1 MRAYTFMRRGLELN
15 KIEQAK
21 TLLKEKNQLK
31 TLKLLENLNEEK
43 KEQLAKEI
51 LKVDFEQIDRLYNN
65 KDKRNN
71 REDNI
76 EPIKYIDKNKLNSKQ
91 RQEVEKLGE
100 KVFRQNQYAVV
111 TMAGGQGTRLGWKG
125 PKGTFKLDVDE
136 DGKYIFEILA
146 NTLKSSTAKYGKE
159 VYWYIMTSIDNN
171 DETVSFFEK
180 NNYFGYNKQKVKFF
194 TQNILPILDFEGNLL
209 IDSNY
214 NVKEASDGNGG
225 VFVALKNSKM
235 IEDMKL
241 HNIKWI
247 YVCGVDNIMANMTD
261 EVLLGLAIKNNV
273 PSASKSI
280 KKAYPE
286 EKVGIFCKKNGKPAI
301 IEYTEMDK
309 KMIYAE
315 DENGEL
321 LYGESNIVGHLFNID
336 TLEKMAEYKFDYHCA
351 KKKNSYIDENL
362 KEVIPDEPNTLK
374 FEAFIFDGFEYLED
388 MVILRVNREEEFA
401 PIKNETG
408 VDSPETAKEIY
419 EKYYNKGR

>member
-1 MRAYTFMRRGLELN
+1 MN

-21 TLLKEKNQLK
+21 NLLKDNNQLK
-31 TLKLLENLNEEK
+31 VLKIFENIDTNK
-43 KEQLAKEI
+43 KEQFAKEI
-51 LKVDFEQIDRLYNN
+51 LKVDFDMVNRLYKN
-65 KDKRNN
+65 KDEKYKK
-71 REDNI
+71 EYKI

-91 RQEVEKLGE
+91 MQEIEKLGE
-100 KVFRQNQYAVV
+100 KVLRQNQYAVV

-125 PKGTFKLDVDE
+125 PKGTYKLDVGE
-136 DGKYIFEILA
+136 NGKYIFEILA
-146 NTLKSSTAKYGKE
+146 NSLKSATAKYGKE
-159 VYWYIMTSIDNN
+159 IYWYIMTSIDNN
-171 DETVSFFEK
+171 EETIRFFEEH
-180 NNYFGYNKQKVKFF
+180 NYFGYNKEKVKFF
-194 TQNILPILDFEGNLL
+194 TQNILPLLDFDGNIL
-209 IDSNY
+209 IDSEY
-214 NVKEASDGNGG
+214 KVKQASDGNGG
-225 VFVALKNSKM
+225 VFIALKNSKM

-301 IEYTEMDK
+301 IEYTEMDE

-321 LYGESNIVGHLFNID
+321 LYGESNIVGHLFD
-336 TLEKMAEYKFDYHCA
+336 MQTLEKMAEYKFDYHCA
-351 KKKNSYIDENL
+351 IKKNLYIDENL
-362 KEVIPDEPNTLK
+362 KEVTPDEPNTLK

-401 PIKNETG
+401 PIKNATG

-419 EKYYNKGR
+419 EKYYNKG

>member
-1 MRAYTFMRRGLELN
+1 M
-15 KIEQAK
+15 KIVEQAK
-21 TLLKEKNQLK
+21 KLLKENNQLK
-31 TLKLLENLNEEK
+31 ILKFLENIDTEKQEE
-43 KEQLAKEI
+43 LAKDI
-51 LKVDFEQIDRLYNN
+51 LKVDFKQLHRLYEN
-65 KDKRNN
+65 KDGRNKRK
-71 REDNI
+71 DNI

-91 RQEVEKLGE
+91 KQEIEKIGE

-136 DGKYIFEILA
+136 NGKYIFEILA
-146 NTLKSSTAKYGKE
+146 NTLKRTTAKYGKE
-159 VYWYIMTSIDNN
+159 VYWYIMTSVDNN
-171 DETVSFFEK
+171 DETIRFFEEHE
-180 NNYFGYNKQKVKFF
+180 YFGYNKEKVKFF
-194 TQNILPILDFEGNLL
+194 KQNVLPILDFDGNLL

-214 NVKEASDGNGG
+214 KVKEASDGNGG
-225 VFVALKNSKM
+225 VFIALKNSKM

-261 EVLLGLAIKNNV
+261 EILLGLAIKNNV
-273 PSASKSI
+273 PSASKSV

-301 IEYTEMDK
+301 IEYIDMDK

-315 DENGEL
+315 DEEGEL
-321 LYGESNIVGHLFNID
+321 LYGESNIVGHLFNIE
-336 TLEKMAEYKFDYHCA
+336 TLEKMADYKFDYHCA
-351 KKKNSYIDENL
+351 VKKNSYLDETL
-362 KEVIPDEPNTLK
+362 KEVLPEEPNSLK

-408 VDSPETAKEIY
+408 VDSPQTAKEIY
-419 EKYYNKGR
+419 EKFYEIRNSIV

>member
-1 MRAYTFMRRGLELN
+1 MKRVERA
-15 KIEQAK
+15 KK
-21 TLLKEKNQLK
+21 LLKDNNQFKMLSF
-31 TLKLLENLNEEK
+31 LENIDMEKQEE
-43 KEQLAKEI
+43 LAREI
-51 LKVDFEQIDRLYNN
+51 LKVDFEQIHRLYKN
-65 KDKRNN
+65 RNSKN
-71 REDNI
+71 ISKDNI

-91 RQEVEKLGE
+91 RQEIEKIGE

-125 PKGTFKLDVDE
+125 PKGTFKLDVGE

-146 NTLKSSTAKYGKE
+146 NSLKKTIAKYGKE

-171 DETVSFFEK
+171 DETIRFFEEHD
-180 NNYFGYNKQKVKFF
+180 YFGYNKEKVKFF
-194 TQNILPILDFEGNLL
+194 TQNVLPILDFEGNLL
-209 IDSNY
+209 IDSSFR
-214 NVKEASDGNGG
+214 VKEASDGNGG
-225 VFVALKNSKM
+225 VFIALKNSKM
-235 IEDMKL
+235 IEDMKS

-261 EVLLGLAIKNNV
+261 EILLGLAIKNNV
-273 PSASKSI
+273 PSASKSV

-301 IEYTEMDK
+301 IEYIDMDK

-315 DENGEL
+315 DEDGEL
-321 LYGESNIVGHLFNID
+321 LYGESNIVGHLFNIE
-336 TLEKMAEYKFDYHCA
+336 TLEKMADYKFDYHYA
-351 KKKNSYIDENL
+351 IKKNSYLDENL
-362 KEVIPDEPNTLK
+362 KEVLPEEPNSFK

-401 PIKNETG
+401 PIKNAIG

-419 EKYYNKGR
+419 EKFYESRNSLV

>member
-1 MRAYTFMRRGLELN
+1 MRRGFRLN
-15 KIEQAK
+15 KVEQAK
-21 TLLKEKNQLK
+21 
-31 TLKLLENLNEEK
+31 KLLEEKKQFSVLKILENLKEDK
-43 KEQLAKEI
+43 KEQLAREI
-51 LKVDFEQIDRLYNN
+51 LKVDFELIDRLYKSKDVRN
-65 KDKRNN
+65 KKNDK
-71 REDNI
+71 I

-91 RQEVEKLGE
+91 RQEIGKLGE
-100 KVFRQNQYAVV
+100 KVLRQNQYAVV

-125 PKGTFKLDVDE
+125 PKGTFKLDVGE
-136 DGKYIFEILA
+136 NGKYIFEILA
-146 NTLKSSTAKYGKE
+146 NTLKNTTAKYGKE
-159 VYWYIMTSIDNN
+159 VYWYIMTSVDNN

-180 NNYFGYNKQKVKFF
+180 NNYFGYNKKKVKFF
-194 TQNILPILDFEGNLL
+194 TQNILPILDFKGNLL
-209 IDSNY
+209 IDKKLK
-214 NVKEASDGNGG
+214 VKEASDGNGG
-225 VFVALKNSKM
+225 VFIALKNSKM
-235 IEDMKL
+235 IENMKS
-241 HNIKWI
+241 HNIKWV

-273 PSASKSI
+273 PSASKSV

-301 IEYTEMDK
+301 IEYIEMDE

-315 DENGEL
+315 DDNGEL
-321 LYGESNIVGHLFNID
+321 LYGESNIVGHLFNIE

-362 KEVIPDEPNTLK
+362 KEVNPDEPNTFK

-401 PIKNETG
+401 PIKNASG

-419 EKYYNKGR
+419 EKFYNKG

>member
-1 MRAYTFMRRGLELN
+1 MRRGLELN

-136 DGKYIFEILA
+136 NGKYIFEILA

-180 NNYFGYNKQKVKFF
+180 HNYFGYNKQKVKFF

-351 KKKNSYIDENL
+351 KKKNSYLDENL